1 MKKKLFD
8 RNRVTEETEDN
19 SESDNWFEQLLKSNF
34 DHLVASVGISRNR
47 SVVERPPL
55 GLPCSITRGHSR
67 LKWYFIQTF
76 CPSENKQGIKNVNIT
91 YFILARCE
99 WFFKALFWIC
109 VNKLSSLKQNGQSK
123 NWIKAFIFTFW
134 LYSQNWLP
142 LRWWHLTIVTGPWDF
157 ETSKQRSSIRISLSI
172 VNEKTWNQDFKERT
186 TNSII

>member
-67 LKWYFIQTF
+67 LKWYFIRTF
-76 CPSENKQGIKNVNIT
+76 CPNENEHRMKNLNLT

-109 VNKLSSLKQNGQSK
+109 VNKLSSLKQNGQNGLRAK
-123 NWIKAFIFTFW
+123 KCRYKIRALNFW
-134 LYSQNWLP
+134 FLP
-142 LRWWHLTIVTGPWDF
+142 FDYIP
-157 ETSKQRSSIRISLSI
+157 RIGCP
-172 VNEKTWNQDFKERT
+172 
-186 TNSII
+186 

>member
-1 MKKKLFD
+1 M
-8 RNRVTEETEDN
+8 
-19 SESDNWFEQLLKSNF
+19 
-34 DHLVASVGISRNR
+34 ASVGISRNR

-109 VNKLSSLKQNGQSK
+109 VNKLSSLKQNGQNGQSK
-123 NWIKAFIFTFW
+123 KLNQSFYFYLLIIFPELVALKVVTFDHRHWTLRFWDVQAKVVDSNFIIHREWKNLKPRF
-134 LYSQNWLP
+134 
-142 LRWWHLTIVTGPWDF
+142 
-157 ETSKQRSSIRISLSI
+157 
-172 VNEKTWNQDFKERT
+172 
-186 TNSII
+186 